1 MTMKKFGVGLK
12 PVEDVNPART
22 LHTILKRPSAS
33 WSHSVYSVPFI
44 DKIIPNRDYPYEG
57 LSCVLDGRNYHIL
70 DGIAIGID
78 GHELRPSK
86 VLAYPWKVIYSY
98 DGDIKLDVDYY
109 LLGSKGN
116 PGRIIIRTDKPC
128 TLEIEPLI
136 DIRWMYDLSSPSSH
150 RVERCENGLIAARD
164 DIRVAITASLPC
176 ECRTWHHPVDWFYKM
191 GSGYRENVNGEIRF
205 KGEHR
210 HPVSPGTIRIA
221 DQKTVSLA
229 VSCGRSDD
237 DLIAVCARA
246 LKESAADEHNEIVSA
261 KKIVKSLDLSGAA
274 GFRALAMT
282 KFGMY
287 LDDTLCYEAG
297 DFWFRTVWFRDAFEG
312 ILQNI
317 NTLFR
322 LGMENRIRDIL
333 IYVFNNRDEH
343 ARIPNF
349 GDNYDSIDATLLALI
364 AGAEY
369 LKRKKDNG
377 LKKMI
382 LACAHDLLVSF
393 ENGDLTVP
401 DGAPVLHPNGLISS
415 APHHSWIDSMRT
427 IVVDGISHSLP
438 SRIPEDWEYELARR
452 YREETVHELTKPT
465 YFLPEVNSQWIRAI
479 KLIYELSGEER
490 HSNLLSAA
498 SSSFRDMFVNE
509 YFLNNLVTT
518 DGRVDETIGSPAMVA
533 ISILYS
539 FFTDEEIDRFIA
551 TVRDHLLVR
560 RAGLAFG
567 VAVRESDRK
576 IYYSDR
582 EYHECVVWPRDTPY
596 LIHLLDR
603 NREKKLVKEII
614 RSNLDHQMKEGF
626 LFYNSELFS
635 QDDGIV
641 PVKNP
646 VQFWSQWV
654 DCLDQIPHS

>member
-1 MTMKKFGVGLK
+1 MTMKRFGVGLK
-12 PVEDVNPART
+12 PVEDVNPAKT

-33 WSHSVYSVPFI
+33 WSHSVYSVPFF

-57 LSCVLDGRNYHIL
+57 LSYVLDGRNYHIL

-78 GHELRPSK
+78 GHELRPSR

-109 LLGSKGN
+109 LLGRREN
-116 PGRIIIRTDKPC
+116 PGRITIRTDKSC

-136 DIRWMYDLSSPSSH
+136 DIRWMYDHSDPSSH
-150 RVERCENGLIAARD
+150 RVERCENGLIFARD
-164 DIRVAITASLPC
+164 DIRAAITASLPC

-191 GSGYRENVNGEIRF
+191 GSGYRENVNGDILFR
-205 KGEHR
+205 GEHR
-210 HPVSPGTIRIA
+210 HPVSLGTIRIA

-229 VSCGRSDD
+229 LACGRSDD
-237 DLIAVCARA
+237 DLIAMCTRA
-246 LKESAADEHNEIVSA
+246 LKECAADERNETNNAKDIVE
-261 KKIVKSLDLSGAA
+261 SLDLGGAA
-274 GFRALAMT
+274 AFRALGMM

-297 DFWFRTVWFRDAFEG
+297 DFWFRTVWFRDSFEG

-333 IYVFNNRDEH
+333 IYAFSNRDKH
-343 ARIPNF
+343 VRIPNF
-349 GDNYDSIDATLLALI
+349 GDNYGSIDATLLALI
-364 AGAEY
+364 VGAEY
-369 LKRKKDNG
+369 LKRKMDDG

-382 LACAHDLLVSF
+382 LACAKDLLISF
-393 ENGDLTVP
+393 ENGDLTAP
-401 DGAPVLHPNGLISS
+401 NGSPVLHPDGLISS

-438 SRIPEDWEYELARR
+438 SRIPEDWEHELARK
-452 YREETVHELTKPT
+452 YREKTVHELTKPK
-465 YFLPEVNSQWIRAI
+465 YFLPEINSQWIRAI
-479 KLIYELSGEER
+479 KLISELSGEER
-490 HSNLLSAA
+490 YSNLLDTA
-498 SSSFRDMFVNE
+498 SSGFRDMFVNE
-509 YFLNNLVTT
+509 HFLNNIVTT
-518 DGRVDETIGSPAMVA
+518 GGRVDETIGSPAMVA
-533 ISILYS
+533 ISISDDL
-539 FFTDEEIDRFIA
+539 FTDEEIGRFIA

-560 RAGLAFG
+560 REGLAFG

-576 IYYSDR
+576 IYYGDC

-596 LIHLLDR
+596 LIHLLDG
-603 NREKKLVKEII
+603 NREKKLAKEIV

-654 DCLDQIPHS
+654 DCLA